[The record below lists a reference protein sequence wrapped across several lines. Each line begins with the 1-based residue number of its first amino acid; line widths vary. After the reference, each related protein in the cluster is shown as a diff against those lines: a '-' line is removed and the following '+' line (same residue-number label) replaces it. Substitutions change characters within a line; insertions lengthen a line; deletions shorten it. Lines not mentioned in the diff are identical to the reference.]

1 MARCLCPPQ
10 IRPKVDRPGGRTRV
24 PASAPALSWI
34 DSAGATTDGARRK
47 VLYTQLRAVVRDE
60 AAIALLHHETLD
72 YLMTKKVSGSQVTP
86 TLERNLGRVWFSTNG
101 DQAGSPRGA
110 FAGGR
115 LAPVSIQRA

>member
-1 MARCLCPPQ
+1 MARWLWSVPNTPQSCPP
-10 IRPKVDRPGGRTRV
+10 RWADACPGIGTGPV
-24 PASAPALSWI
+24 WI

-47 VLYTQLRAVVRDE
+47 VLYTQLRAIVRDE
-60 AAIALLHHETLD
+60 AAIALLHHEMLD

-86 TLERNLGRVWFSTNG
+86 TLERILGRVWFSTNG